1 MEYQGDT
8 TSDSYPDYSI
18 PFTIVGWSMDNDIA
32 VLKVT
37 GSEILKNS
45 YAQAVTVGDSDK
57 IYVGDSVFA
66 VGNPLAKGISAT
78 EGIVSAT
85 STTATVASA
94 DGTYTIN
101 PRAICTS
108 ASINEGN
115 SGGGLFNA
123 DGELIGIVFAK
134 NVEDEVEGVG
144 YALPASNAIRVA
156 QSIIDHCDSV
166 SQNTKKAQ
174 LGISSYV
181 SSAEQWFDADANRIT
196 DKQTIAVGTVT
207 FGAALGKLQKGDIL
221 RSVTLG
227 DETLVITKEWQLSEF
242 LWKVRV
248 GDTISLTVLRGGEE
262 VTVSVTFRS
271 NNFTAVN

>member
-1 MEYQGDT
+1 
-8 TSDSYPDYSI
+8 
-18 PFTIVGWSMDNDIA
+18 
-32 VLKVT
+32 
-37 GSEILKNS
+37 
-45 YAQAVTVGDSDK
+45 
-57 IYVGDSVFA
+57 
-66 VGNPLAKGISAT
+66 
-78 EGIVSAT
+78 
-85 STTATVASA
+85 
-94 DGTYTIN
+94 
-101 PRAICTS
+101 
-108 ASINEGN
+108 
-115 SGGGLFNA
+115 
-123 DGELIGIVFAK
+123 
-134 NVEDEVEGVG
+134 
-144 YALPASNAIRVA
+144 LPASNAIRVA